1 MALFKKLINSETF
14 RNYISLSIMF
24 FLLHNLIAYGSDNKS
39 YIPKSKQKFAELEA
53 IYKLKSIPYVEY
65 DKFGYQ
71 IKTFFGLYSTKSEIN
86 NYPDLSIIDTS
97 DALRNGYLIKL
108 DDMTR

>member
-1 MALFKKLINSETF
+1 MALFKKLINSEIC

-24 FLLHNLIAYGSDNKS
+24 FLLNNLTAFGSDNNS
-39 YIPKSKQKFAELEA
+39 YIPKSKQKFAQLEA
-53 IYKLKSIPYVEY
+53 IYRLKSIPYGEY
-65 DKFGYQ
+65 DKFGNQ
-71 IKTFFGLYSTKSEIN
+71 IKTFFGLNSTNSEIN